1 MPDLANP
8 TNMRLRF
15 FTLAS
20 SVILSVTGVGAKG
33 QPIPTPTPKV
43 GCVRFWDMLPAASG
57 KFEVRKV
64 GAAASEGNMLSGSAY
79 DYSSYVQFPVGKYQL
94 GVFKKGQETTLKLFN
109 VDLKPDSFFTILI
122 SPQSIDMFDD
132 TVDPKET
139 SGTLTVR
146 NFFPGIVVSA
156 AAASRAIVNSL
167 AYGQSKQAIGFPLQR
182 TEITLHTTLPN
193 GTPSESTAEAD
204 FHASKHATL
213 LIIPDSYGR
222 FRPRVT
228 IDGSNR

>member
-1 MPDLANP
+1 MQ
-8 TNMRLRF
+8 LRF
-15 FTLAS
+15 FTLAI
-20 SVILSVTGVGAKG
+20 SVVFSITGVSLEA
-33 QPIPTPTPKV
+33 QPVPTPTPKV
-43 GCVRFWDMLPAASG
+43 GYVRFWDMLPAANGS
-57 KFEVRKV
+57 FEVRKV
-64 GAAASEGNMLSGSAY
+64 GAAASEGNMLSGRAY

-94 GVFKKGQETTLKLFN
+94 GVFKRGQDATLKLFN

-132 TVDPKET
+132 TIDPKET
-139 SGTLTVR
+139 SGTLIVR

-156 AAASRAIVNSL
+156 AAASKPIVNSL
-167 AYGQSKQAIGFPLQR
+167 AYGQSRQATGFPLQR
-182 TEITLHTTLPN
+182 TEIALRTTLPN

-204 FHASKHATL
+204 FKASKHATL

-228 IDGSNR
+228 IDGSSR